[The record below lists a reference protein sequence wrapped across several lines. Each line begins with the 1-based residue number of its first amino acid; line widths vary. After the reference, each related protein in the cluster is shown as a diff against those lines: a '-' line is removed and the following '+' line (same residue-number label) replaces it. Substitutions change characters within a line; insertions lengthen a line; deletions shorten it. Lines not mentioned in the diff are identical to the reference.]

1 MILTCRKLYVYAS
14 HIQDLFY
21 TPNADLIRQV
31 QYASSR
37 DIPFLAT
44 GGRHGFTT
52 SLGDLQQGLDLDL
65 SAFRNV
71 SVDVKAKTLTVGGA
85 TLFADIYNPLYEAG
99 LEVRTFFSTRPSCG

>member
-1 MILTCRKLYVYAS
+1 MYVYAC
-14 HIQDLFY
+14 HVQDIFC

-31 QYASSR
+31 QYASSH

-44 GGRHGFTT
+44 GGRHGFST
-52 SLGDLQQGLDLDL
+52 SLGGLQQGLDLDL

-71 SVDVKAKTLTVGGA
+71 SVDAKAKTLTVGGA

-99 LEVRTFFSTRPSCG
+99 LEVRTFFHQPPHTGPPSG